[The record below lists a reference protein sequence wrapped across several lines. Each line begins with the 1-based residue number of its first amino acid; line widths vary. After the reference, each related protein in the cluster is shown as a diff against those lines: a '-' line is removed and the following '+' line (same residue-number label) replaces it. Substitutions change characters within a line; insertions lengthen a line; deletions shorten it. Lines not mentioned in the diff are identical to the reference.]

1 MRITIDTGK
10 TIQSLETIWIR
21 VINFIYGWWV
31 KEAEAIGYIV
41 GVIHILFASVI
52 FILIILSHTV
62 YNEFWLQ
69 CVVFVCLTLVVIQ
82 HIVLKVCIMTV
93 AEENLT
99 HQKALFLDVL
109 DSYLSVV
116 NITTDQFMIYFVLSE
131 SVAACFLGLELISRT
146 CVYLRR
152 AGY

>member
-10 TIQSLETIWIR
+10 TIQSLETGL
-21 VINFIYGWWV
+21 VQMINFLYGWWV

-41 GVIHILFASVI
+41 GVIHILVSVAL
-52 FILIILSHTV
+52 FILIILSHTI

-99 HQKALFLDVL
+99 HQKALFLEVL
-109 DSYLSVV
+109 GSYLSLINVTV
-116 NITTDQFMIYFVLSE
+116 DQFMIYFVLAE
-131 SVAACFLGLELISRT
+131 SVTAICLGLELVSRIS
-146 CVYLRR
+146 VYLRR
-152 AGY
+152 AGH